1 MDNSSL
7 NQTAGTT
14 IDDTISVETKS
25 ATKFILGSVVLLVLH
40 FVSGYIQTPE
50 IIVEKTVNPE
60 LSETYVRI
68 FYGLGVVG
76 LLAIP
81 IPLGAALISLF
92 FKAKRNVYSFFR
104 VLSFSMAI
112 TLALNILNTFIS
124 VNFFPKQ

>member
-1 MDNSSL
+1 MDNLSI
-7 NQTAGTT
+7 NQTAVTT
-14 IDDTISVETKS
+14 GDNTTSGGTKS
-25 ATKFILGSVVLLVLH
+25 AAKFTLVAVFLLVLH

-50 IIVEKTVNPE
+50 IIIGKTVNPE

-76 LLAIP
+76 WLAIP
-81 IPLGAALISLF
+81 VPFGAALISLF

-112 TLALNILNTFIS
+112 TLAFNILLAFIS
-124 VNFFPKQ
+124 ANFLPKQ